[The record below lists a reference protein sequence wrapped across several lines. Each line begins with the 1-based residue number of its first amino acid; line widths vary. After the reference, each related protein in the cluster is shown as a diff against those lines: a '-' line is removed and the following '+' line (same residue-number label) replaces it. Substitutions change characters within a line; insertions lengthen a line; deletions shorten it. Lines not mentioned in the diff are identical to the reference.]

1 MNSAKLDMMD
11 LERLM
16 QHSNTK
22 IFKEETL
29 LNRTVIVT
37 LILDT
42 LEKGI
47 TSFSK
52 KKKNLRAFDPLL
64 ISVKK

>member
-1 MNSAKLDMMD
+1 MQQQTDSSMNPAKLDMMD

-16 QHSNTK
+16 QHNKIK

-29 LNRTVIVT
+29 LNCTVIVT

-42 LEKGI
+42 SG
-47 TSFSK
+47 K
-52 KKKNLRAFDPLL
+52 K
-64 ISVKK
+64 

>member
-52 KKKNLRAFDPLL
+52 KKNLRAFDPLL

>member
-52 KKKNLRAFDPLL
+52 KKKKPSR
-64 ISVKK
+64 I

>member
-42 LEKGI
+42 LEKGRVEPL
-47 TSFSK
+47 FQK
-52 KKKNLRAFDPLL
+52 KTFAHLTPF
-64 ISVKK
+64 

>member
-29 LNRTVIVT
+29 LNCTVIVT

-42 LEKGI
+42 LEKGR

-52 KKKNLRAFDPLL
+52 KKR
-64 ISVKK
+64 KKKTFAHLTPPSN